1 MNVGQAT
8 PEDIELMKKTVGPD
22 MEVKASTGIKTRE
35 DADKLIRAG
44 ATRLGTS
51 SGIAIVKG
59 ISPQLAE
66 KSRY

>member
-1 MNVGQAT
+1 
-8 PEDIELMKKTVGPD
+8 